1 MSRIWKRKDRDT
13 WIVDYRDADGMR
25 RRLTA
30 NSRAEAETLLATKVK
45 ESRES
50 IPGRPDIEIPTLAQY
65 AERWLRVVATRL
77 KPKTVLSYGQLLSV
91 HILPALGAVTLC
103 EVQRMQVKR
112 LLAEKRSAGL
122 SKNTVRLIRAT
133 ISTLFAEAQDDG
145 IVKANPAALV
155 ARRRGS
161 ASADGL
167 TSAERHKAIRP
178 LSEAELHAVLMAA
191 HNDFGYYALFLTL
204 ARCGIRPGEALGLRW
219 EDLDLEKRELLIE
232 RAFSAG
238 HLGTTKTG
246 TVRRVDMS
254 QELAATLARLYTLR
268 DQGSIQGQLFV
279 RFTGNAAP
287 ISASIDQI
295 VKSLDASQL
304 DPPMTIWDSLEIGA
318 TVMRS
323 VANVILFM
331 ASIAVLLAITGIY
344 AVLSFAISRR
354 TREFGIQMTLG
365 ATRQRIFGSV
375 LIKGLRQIAVGLLCG
390 IVLAVPAA
398 LIFARITQR
407 SKLPIHAFDVSV
419 YGISAI
425 ILLVVSLCAMGLPAL
440 RATRVDPM
448 QALRTE

>member
-268 DQGSIQGQLFV
+268 EKQTLEQGGGEIPEWVFCNNLGSPLDESRVRKVFARILRQAGQSGHVVYDLRHTFATLLLAKGV
-279 RFTGNAAP
+279 P
-287 ISASIDQI
+287 ITY
-295 VKSLDASQL
+295 VASQL
-304 DPPMTIWDSLEIGA
+304 GHARPTTTLQWYSHWLPNNDKSFVDALDRSAEFLAPRVGTKDEQAGQKSQKPLDFIGA
-318 TVMRS
+318 TRR
-323 VANVILFM
+323 IRTDD
-331 ASIAVLLAITGIY
+331 LLITN
-344 AVLSFAISRR
+344 A
-354 TREFGIQMTLG
+354 
-365 ATRQRIFGSV
+365 
-375 LIKGLRQIAVGLLCG
+375 
-390 IVLAVPAA
+390 
-398 LIFARITQR
+398 
-407 SKLPIHAFDVSV
+407 PINH
-419 YGISAI
+419 
-425 ILLVVSLCAMGLPAL
+425 
-440 RATRVDPM
+440 
-448 QALRTE
+448 TEHEN